1 MRPIQGEGRVESA
14 ADGAPAGDRAP
25 AGAGATPPTGP
36 TARDVPFYTIG
47 QVATLLDVPQAQLRR
62 LDELEVVQ
70 PGRSTGNQRRY
81 TQDEI
86 DRLREVI
93 ELTGEGVT
101 LAGIRKVLELR
112 RRVDELERLLAE
124 RDARG

>member
-25 AGAGATPPTGP
+25 AGAGATAPTGP

>member
-1 MRPIQGEGRVESA
+1 MEGA

-25 AGAGATPPTGP
+25 GDRTPTSGSARDAASGGPTG
-36 TARDVPFYTIG
+36 RDVPFYTIG